1 MTQASRARSAARP
14 ASLGGRLQA
23 LIMPPPSGETT
34 LLFGV
39 LTATVVVLILLGL
52 LMTFSASFVRSA
64 LEEGDAFGIFRRQLL
79 WCLVGVPATIA
90 VAVRDY
96 RRWRPFVR
104 PFMIVALLL
113 AVVVVTPLGVKV
125 AGARRWLD
133 VGLFVF
139 QPAELLK
146 IAIPLF
152 GADVLARRWGA
163 IRSGDLQA
171 LLVPL
176 VPLLAVVAVV
186 IMAEPDLETAAL
198 LVAIGVAMLYIAGLP
213 TRWLLAS
220 GAAAVALG
228 GIGIATVDF
237 RAGRFAAWL
246 DPMSDAS
253 VYGYQ
258 TLQGYYALG
267 SGGWLGTG
275 LGSGRGKWL
284 YLPNA
289 HTDFIF
295 AIIGEELGLL
305 GALLVLLLY
314 VVIAVVGTRIATQAP
329 DAFGRLLATG
339 LVVGILLQAA
349 INMGSVVGL
358 LPVTGVTLPFVSFG
372 GTSLVVTMISAG
384 LLLSIARHTRPAE
397 AKASAS

>member
-1 MTQASRARSAARP
+1 MTQAGSVRRAAGP
-14 ASLGGRLQA
+14 TSLSGRLRA
-23 LIMPPPSGETT
+23 LIVPPPSGDTT

-64 LEEGDAFGIFRRQLL
+64 LEDGDAFGIFRRQLL
-79 WCLVGVPATIA
+79 WCLVGVPLTIA
-90 VAVRDY
+90 VALRDY
-96 RRWRPFVR
+96 RRWRPWVR
-104 PFMIVALLL
+104 PLTAISLLL
-113 AVVVVTPLGVKV
+113 AVIVVTPVGIEV
-125 AGARRWLD
+125 AGSRRWLA
-133 VGLFVF
+133 VGPLVF

-152 GADVLARRWGA
+152 GADELARRWGA
-163 IRSGDLQA
+163 IRSGDLWA

-176 VPLLAVVAVV
+176 VPMLVVVAVI
-186 IMAEPDLETAAL
+186 IMAEPDLETAGL
-198 LVAIGVAMLYIAGLP
+198 LVAIGVAMLYVAGLP

-220 GAAAVALG
+220 AAAALVLG
-228 GIGIATVDF
+228 GIGIATADF

-267 SGGWLGTG
+267 SGGWLGAG
-275 LGSGRGKWL
+275 LGGGRGKWL

-305 GALLVLLLY
+305 GALLVLVLY
-314 VVIAVVGTRIATQAP
+314 VVIAVVGIRIAAQAP
-329 DAFGRLLATG
+329 DSFGRLLATG

-372 GTSLVVTMISAG
+372 GTSLVVTMVSAG
-384 LLLSIARHTRPAE
+384 LLLSIARHIRPAE

>member
-1 MTQASRARSAARP
+1 MTQVARARRGARP
-14 ASLGGRLQA
+14 TSLGGRLRA
-23 LIMPPPSGETT
+23 AILPPPSGETT
-34 LLFGV
+34 LSFGV
-39 LTATVVVLILLGL
+39 LAATVVVLVLLGL

-64 LEEGDAFGIFRRQLL
+64 LAGDAFGIFRRQLL
-79 WCLVGVPATIA
+79 WCLLGVPITLA
-90 VAVRDY
+90 VATRDY
-96 RRWRPFVR
+96 RVWRPWIR
-104 PFMIVALLL
+104 PFTIIALML
-113 AVVVVTPLGVKV
+113 AVLVVTPVGIVEG
-125 AGARRWLD
+125 GARRWL
-133 VGLFVF
+133 GLGPFRF

-146 IAIPLF
+146 LAIPLY

-163 IRSGDLQA
+163 IRAGDLRA
-171 LLVPL
+171 LLIPL
-176 VPLLAVVAVV
+176 VPMLVAVAAIV
-186 IMAEPDLETAAL
+186 MAEPDLETSAL
-198 LVAIGVAMLYIAGLP
+198 LAAIGIAMLYVAGLP
-213 TRWLLAS
+213 TRWLL
-220 GAAAVALG
+220 GTGVVALILG
-228 GIGIATVDF
+228 GIGIATADF

-253 VYGYQ
+253 LYGYQ

-275 LGSGRGKWL
+275 LGGGRGKWL

-314 VVIAVVGTRIATQAP
+314 VVIAVVGMRIAAHAP
-329 DAFGRLLATG
+329 DSFGRLLATG

-384 LLLSIARHTRPAE
+384 LLLSIARHSRPAE